1 MTMPTHESI
10 PRPEKLPPP
19 TYTPAIVGVAIMLI
33 AWGAVTT
40 VAIVLLGIV
49 LLVIGI
55 WGWIAEL
62 RREH

>member
-1 MTMPTHESI
+1 MSI

-19 TYTPAIVGVAIMLI
+19 TYTPAIVGAAIMLI

-40 VAIVLLGIV
+40 LALVMLGAA
-49 LLVIGI
+49 LLVIGL
-55 WGWIAEL
+55 WGWIVEM